1 LQAITNKKG
10 NYEMRLENKT
20 AVVTG
25 AASGLGKAIVEK
37 FLEEGSK
44 VIIVDINKD
53 AGRELSENLGSKTLA
68 LSADVGDAKSVE
80 NLQKSILASFDKV
93 DVVVNNAGVTHLPT
107 PLDEVTEEDF
117 DRVFRVNCK
126 SVYLMAK
133 AFVPNMKN
141 QGSGSILN
149 IASTAGVSPRPN
161 LNWYNSSKGWMNT
174 ATRTMAVEL
183 APFGIR
189 VNAVNPVASE
199 TPLLAS
205 FMGEDTPEMRQKFL
219 STIPLGR
226 FAQPQDIANAACY
239 LSSDEASM
247 VTGVCMQV
255 DGGRCI

>member
-1 LQAITNKKG
+1 
-10 NYEMRLENKT
+10 MRLKNKT
-20 AVVTG
+20 AIVTG

-37 FLEEGSK
+37 FLAEGSR
-44 VIIVDINKD
+44 VVIVDVNESAARD
-53 AGRELSENLGSKTLA
+53 LSATLGPKTLA
-68 LSADVGDAKSVE
+68 VKTDVGDTTSVE
-80 NLQKSILASFDKV
+80 NLQKVVFDNFDNV
-93 DVVVNNAGVTHLPT
+93 DVMVNNAGVTHLPT
-107 PLDEVTEEDF
+107 PLDEVTEDDF

-133 AFVPNMKN
+133 AFVPDMKK

-183 APFGIR
+183 APFGVR

-205 FMGEDTPEMRQKFL
+205 FLGEDTPEMRQKFL

-226 FAQPQDIANAACY
+226 FAQPEDIANAACY
-239 LSSDEASM
+239 LCSDEASM

>member
-1 LQAITNKKG
+1 
-10 NYEMRLENKT
+10 MRLENKT

-44 VIIVDINKD
+44 VIIVDINED
-53 AGRELSENLGSKTLA
+53 AGRELSENLGPRTLA
-68 LSADVGDAKSVE
+68 VSADVGDANSIE
-80 NLQKSILASFDKV
+80 NLKKSITESFKKV
-93 DVVVNNAGVTHLPT
+93 DIVVNNAGVTHLPT

-133 AFVPNMKN
+133 TFVPNMKS

-149 IASTAGVSPRPN
+149 IASTAGVSPRPT

-183 APFGIR
+183 APFGVR

-226 FAQPQDIANAACY
+226 FAQPEDIANAACY

>member
-1 LQAITNKKG
+1 
-10 NYEMRLENKT
+10 MRLENKT

-53 AGRELSENLGSKTLA
+53 AGRELSGKLGPRTLA
-68 LSADVGDAKSVE
+68 VSADVGDANSVE
-80 NLQKSILASFDKV
+80 NLQKSIFESFEKV
-93 DVVVNNAGVTHLPT
+93 DIVVNNAGVTHLPT
-107 PLDEVTEEDF
+107 PLDEVTEKDF

-141 QGSGSILN
+141 QASGSILN

-183 APFGIR
+183 APFGVR

-226 FAQPQDIANAACY
+226 FAQPRDIANAACY

>member
-1 LQAITNKKG
+1 
-10 NYEMRLENKT
+10 MRLENKT
-20 AVVTG
+20 AIVTG

-37 FLEEGSK
+37 FLEEGSR
-44 VIIVDINKD
+44 VVIVDVNESAARD
-53 AGRELSENLGSKTLA
+53 LSATLGPKTLA
-68 LSADVGDAKSVE
+68 VKTDVGDTKSVE
-80 NLQKSILASFDKV
+80 NLKKVVFDNFDSV

-117 DRVFRVNCK
+117 DRVFRINCK

-133 AFVPNMKN
+133 AFVPHMKK

-183 APFGIR
+183 APFGVR

-205 FMGEDTPEMRQKFL
+205 FLGEDTPEMRQKFL

-226 FAQPQDIANAACY
+226 FAQPEDIANAACY
-239 LSSDEASM
+239 LCSEEASM

>member
-1 LQAITNKKG
+1 
-10 NYEMRLENKT
+10 MRLQNKT
-20 AVVTG
+20 AIVTG
-25 AASGLGKAIVEK
+25 AASGVGKAIVEK
-37 FLEEGSK
+37 FLGEGSR
-44 VIIVDINKD
+44 VVIVDVNESAARD
-53 AGRELSENLGSKTLA
+53 LSATLGPKTLA
-68 LSADVGDAKSVE
+68 VKTDVGDTKSVE
-80 NLQKSILASFDKV
+80 NLKRVVFDNFDSV

-117 DRVFRVNCK
+117 DRVFRINCK

-133 AFVPNMKN
+133 AFVPHMKK

-183 APFGIR
+183 APFGVR

-199 TPLLAS
+199 TPLLTS
-205 FMGEDTPEMRQKFL
+205 FLGEDTPEMRQKFL

-226 FAQPQDIANAACY
+226 FAQPEDIANAACY
-239 LSSDEASM
+239 LCSEEASM

>member
-1 LQAITNKKG
+1 
-10 NYEMRLENKT
+10 MRLENKI

-25 AASGLGKAIVEK
+25 AASGLGKAIVEN

-44 VIIVDINKD
+44 VIIVDINED
-53 AGRELSENLGSKTLA
+53 AGRELSENLGPRTLA
-68 LSADVGDAKSVE
+68 VSADVGDANSIE
-80 NLQKSILASFDKV
+80 NLKKSITESFKTV
-93 DVVVNNAGVTHLPT
+93 DIVVNNAGVTHLPT

-133 AFVPNMKN
+133 AFVPDMKS

-183 APFGIR
+183 APFGVR

-226 FAQPQDIANAACY
+226 FAQPEDIANAACY

>member
-1 LQAITNKKG
+1 
-10 NYEMRLENKT
+10 MRLENKT

-44 VIIVDINKD
+44 VIIVDINED
-53 AGRELSENLGSKTLA
+53 AGRELSENLGPRTLA
-68 LSADVGDAKSVE
+68 VSADVGDANSIE
-80 NLQKSILASFDKV
+80 NLKKSITESFKTV
-93 DVVVNNAGVTHLPT
+93 DIVVNNAGVTHLPT

-133 AFVPNMKN
+133 AFVPNMKS

-174 ATRTMAVEL
+174 ASRTMAVEL
-183 APFGIR
+183 APFGVR
-189 VNAVNPVASE
+189 VNAVYPVASE

-226 FAQPQDIANAACY
+226 FAQPEDIANAACY

>member
-1 LQAITNKKG
+1 
-10 NYEMRLENKT
+10 MRLENKT
-20 AVVTG
+20 TVVTG

-37 FLEEGSK
+37 FLGEGSR
-44 VIIVDINKD
+44 VVIVDVNASAARD
-53 AGRELSENLGSKTLA
+53 LSATLGPKTLA
-68 LSADVGDAKSVE
+68 VKTDVGDTKSVE
-80 NLQKSILASFDKV
+80 NLQKVVFDNFDSV

-117 DRVFRVNCK
+117 DRVFRINCK

-133 AFVPNMKN
+133 AFVPHMKK

-183 APFGIR
+183 APFGVR

-205 FMGEDTPEMRQKFL
+205 FLGEDTPEMRKKFL

-226 FAQPQDIANAACY
+226 FAQPEDIANAACY
-239 LSSDEASM
+239 LCSEEASM

>member
-1 LQAITNKKG
+1 
-10 NYEMRLENKT
+10 MRLENKT

-44 VIIVDINKD
+44 VIIVDINED
-53 AGRELSENLGSKTLA
+53 AGRELSENLGPRTLA
-68 LSADVGDAKSVE
+68 VSADVGDANSIE
-80 NLQKSILASFDKV
+80 NLKKSITESFKTV
-93 DVVVNNAGVTHLPT
+93 DIVVNNAGVTHLPT
-107 PLDEVTEEDF
+107 ALDEVTEEDF

-133 AFVPNMKN
+133 AFVPNMKS
-141 QGSGSILN
+141 QGTGSILN

-174 ATRTMAVEL
+174 ATRAMAVEL
-183 APFGIR
+183 APFGVR

-226 FAQPQDIANAACY
+226 FAQPEDIANAACY